1 MLFLVW
7 RSVLIKWRCKKYQW
21 IGLIS
26 KFCSFPKISQSLSH
40 FRIFIVNKEQGVSR
54 VSFRTLSQ
62 KKKMTDQTFRTV
74 PIGYQCYGIEN
85 AFFFIS
91 FYHNFNFDIIR
102 TITIVLLESSLC
114 YTSWLLHQRTN
125 LIFLAGCNFL
135 MATFHCI
142 LKLVAK
148 NSCSMR

>member
-7 RSVLIKWRCKKYQW
+7 SSVLIKWRCEKYQW

-26 KFCSFPKISQSLSH
+26 KFCSFPKINQSLNH

-62 KKKMTDQTFRTV
+62 KKNDRSNVQNSTHRIPMLWYRKC
-74 PIGYQCYGIEN
+74 I
-85 AFFFIS
+85 FFIS

-148 NSCSMR
+148 NSCSMW